1 MTNEQLQALGIDAK
15 WLEPLN
21 ATFDKYEINTP
32 KRQAAFIGQCS
43 HESGNFKT
51 LQENLNYSAEG
62 LMKTWPSRF
71 PTKEIADQYARQPAK
86 IAGKVYNGRLGNT
99 SEEEAAKY
107 LGRGL
112 IQLTG
117 KENYEHCGLGIGA
130 DLLVDPT
137 LLLDPR
143 YAALSAGWFWNKK
156 GLNQLADI
164 GDAVTITKR
173 INGGMIGIDDR
184 VKHTNQAL
192 AVLGQD
198 TSQAQQSVA
207 SQSCITIGNI
217 QRGSCIQDS
226 CGARFLAL

>member
-1 MTNEQLQALGIDAK
+1 MTYDQLDKLGIDHK
-15 WLEPLN
+15 WLAPLEE
-21 ATFDKYEINTP
+21 TFAKYDISTP
-32 KRQAAFIGQCS
+32 IRQASFIGQCA

-62 LMKTWPSRF
+62 LMKTWSSRF

-117 KENYEHCGLGIGA
+117 KENYEHCGSNIGA
-130 DLLVDPT
+130 DLLANPA

-143 YAALSAGWFWNKK
+143 YACLSAGWFWNKK
-156 GLNQLADI
+156 GLNSLADAS
-164 GDAVTITKR
+164 DLETMTKR
-173 INGGMIGIDDR
+173 INGGLIGLDDR
-184 VKHTNQAL
+184 KVKIAKAL
-192 AVLGQD
+192 SVLG
-198 TSQAQQSVA
+198 
-207 SQSCITIGNI
+207 
-217 QRGSCIQDS
+217 
-226 CGARFLAL
+226 

>member
-1 MTNEQLQALGIDAK
+1 MTYEQLDKLGIDHK
-15 WLEPLN
+15 WLAPLEE
-21 ATFDKYEINTP
+21 TFAKYDISTP
-32 KRQAAFIGQCS
+32 QRQAAFIGQCA

-99 SEEEAAKY
+99 SEEEAAQY

-117 KENYEHCGLGIGA
+117 KENYANCGTALGIDFVGN
-130 DLLVDPT
+130 PT
-137 LLLDPR
+137 LLVEPK

-156 GLNQLADI
+156 GLNSLADASDI
-164 GDAVTITKR
+164 ETMTKR
-173 INGGMIGIDDR
+173 INGGLIGLDDR
-184 VKHTNQAL
+184 KAKIAKVL
-192 AVLGQD
+192 SVLG
-198 TSQAQQSVA
+198 
-207 SQSCITIGNI
+207 
-217 QRGSCIQDS
+217 
-226 CGARFLAL
+226 

>member
-1 MTNEQLQALGIDAK
+1 MTSEQLLALGIDSK

-21 ATFDKYEINTP
+21 ATFEKYDISNP
-32 KRQAAFIGQCS
+32 RRQAAFIGQCA

-71 PTKEIADQYARQPAK
+71 PSKEVADQYARQPAK

-117 KENYEHCGLGIGA
+117 KDNYERCGSSIGV
-130 DLLVDPT
+130 DLLGHPD
-137 LLLDPR
+137 LLLDPQN
-143 YAALSAGWFWNKK
+143 AALSAGWFWNKH
-156 GLNQLADI
+156 GLNELADAQEHGI
-164 GDAVTITKR
+164 ITKR
-173 INGGMIGIDDR
+173 INGGTLGLDDR
-184 VKHTNQAL
+184 IAKTTKAL
-192 AVLGQD
+192 SVLG
-198 TSQAQQSVA
+198 
-207 SQSCITIGNI
+207 
-217 QRGSCIQDS
+217 
-226 CGARFLAL
+226 